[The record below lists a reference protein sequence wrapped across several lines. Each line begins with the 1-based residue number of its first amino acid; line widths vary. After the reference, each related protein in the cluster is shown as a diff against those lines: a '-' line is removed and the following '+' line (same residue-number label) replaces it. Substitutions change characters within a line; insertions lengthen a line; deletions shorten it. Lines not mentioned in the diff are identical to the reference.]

1 MDMLHFKLELPL
13 QSTEQVLGVQLIL
26 TFSYQLH
33 VSYLPFVFTF
43 FVVFFLTIYFLAALC
58 LCCCTGAFS
67 SCGIGGHSLLG
78 VQGPRI
84 AEASVAVET
93 GSRHVGSRVQAQ

>member
-13 QSTEQVLGVQLIL
+13 HSTEQVLGVQLIL

-58 LCCCTGAFS
+58 LCCCMCSFS
-67 SCGIGGHSLLG
+67 SCGEWGPLSL
-78 VQGPRI
+78 
-84 AEASVAVET
+84 AVR
-93 GSRHVGSRVQAQ
+93 GLP

>member
-43 FVVFFLTIYFLAALC
+43 FVVFILPIYFLAALRPRC
-58 LCCCTGAFS
+58 RMWGFS
-67 SCGIGGHSLLG
+67 SCGEWGPLSL
-78 VQGPRI
+78 
-84 AEASVAVET
+84 AVR
-93 GSRHVGSRVQAQ
+93 GRP